1 MKIKLL
7 LADENKLF
15 RTLLTERFLT
25 TLDIEVVA
33 EAGKFKEILEKA
45 SLINPDI
52 VLTEI
57 DSPNLNGI
65 EITKSLQKKM
75 PTVKVV
81 ALTNSFEKGI
91 IKCMLEA
98 KAWGYLMKNESFE
111 QIRDNLRKIHSGK
124 KILSPDVQN
133 LLIDEFIDSKGTKNV
148 NPLTKRESEILKLL
162 AEGKSIRE
170 ISETFFISI
179 KTTGTHKQNIFEKMG
194 FSNLT
199 QLVRYALKD
208 GIIS

>member
-15 RTLLTERFLT
+15 RALLTERFLT

-33 EAGKFKEILEKA
+33 EAGNCKEILEKV

-65 EITKSLQKKM
+65 EITKFLQKKM

-81 ALTNSFEKGI
+81 ALTNSFEKDI

-124 KILSPDVQN
+124 KLLSPDVQN
-133 LLIDEFIDSKGTKNV
+133 LLIDEFIESKGSKIV